1 MKLASFTAL
10 AMLLSAGYA
19 FAGGGTGPVP
29 PQLPGG
35 TSSGRPSAVL
45 NDSQCE
51 DAWNKAVGGPAGGA
65 ATGGAADS
73 LTPDKGAK
81 IMTDFP
87 QADTDKDGKLSKVEF
102 QAACKLG
109 LVQGSAEQPSKP

>member
-1 MKLASFTAL
+1 MKLATFTAL

-19 FAGGGTGPVP
+19 FAGGGAPVP
-29 PQLPGG
+29 PQLPGAK
-35 TSSGRPSAVL
+35 SSGRPSAVL

-51 DAWNKAVGGPAGGA
+51 DAWNKAIGGPAGGA
-65 ATGGAADS
+65 ADS
-73 LTPDKGAK
+73 LSPDKGAK